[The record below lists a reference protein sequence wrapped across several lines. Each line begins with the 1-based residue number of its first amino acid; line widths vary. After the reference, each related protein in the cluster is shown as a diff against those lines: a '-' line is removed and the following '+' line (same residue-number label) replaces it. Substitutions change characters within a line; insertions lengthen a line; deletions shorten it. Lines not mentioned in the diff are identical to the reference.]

1 MLLIVSARG
10 GERGGRA
17 RGGSPGGGRGRDG
30 RPPEERRQGLE
41 AAQSGGFGSRPP
53 GRQAGAGA
61 SSDSSSGGNKFA
73 ENCGFANVGP
83 LSQGLLLV
91 FKYKRYGM
99 FILKYL

>member
-1 MLLIVSARG
+1 MLLIVSAR

-30 RPPEERRQGLE
+30 RPPEERRQGPE
-41 AAQSGGFGSRPP
+41 AAQPGSVGSRSP

-61 SSDSSSGGNKFA
+61 SSASSSGGNKLA
-73 ENCGFANVGP
+73 ENCGFANMGP
-83 LSQGLLLV
+83 VSQGLLLV